1 MTSSTAKNITSSTT
15 QNITSDITLDIDLGL
30 TLGIDPNIYS
40 LEGVVD
46 DPAVPGQREETTF
59 AKLFKVFESP
69 CEWNDYISKSVKNP
83 KNVKKIY
90 DGLQV
95 LLKEIYV
102 KKEGNN
108 GPGGPNGQGNKVSQD
123 DLSGSNGSSI
133 GNNPNS
139 VQDQVHHIHTIR
151 GKLQYF
157 TNPTTAQ
164 IQAKLHHIFP
174 FGSSSGDT
182 EENKKKF
189 TQNLLI
195 RLRQIFMNEETLH
208 TTPTITTT
216 GGGNGNSINTNMLK
230 ESSKRVIPNSKHLTN
245 LYKVQ
250 NSLSYV
256 SSNLEKDYN
265 IIKKERLDA
274 ASSINYIL
282 SLFALGKHKEKE
294 QLERYYQTKNKN
306 LHKVI
311 FDLVQYL
318 SITRQ
323 DIADMKN

>member
-1 MTSSTAKNITSSTT
+1 MTSSTAKNITSSTAK
-15 QNITSDITLDIDLGL
+15 NITSDITLDIDLGL

-102 KKEGNN
+102 KKEGKV
-108 GPGGPNGQGNKVSQD
+108 GSASNGQGNKVSHGVQGD
-123 DLSGSNGSSI
+123 SSGSNI

-139 VQDQVHHIHTIR
+139 VQDQIHHIHTIR

-216 GGGNGNSINTNMLK
+216 GGGNGNSISTNMLK
-230 ESSKRVIPNSKHLTN
+230 NSSKYVTSNSKHLTN

-256 SSNLEKDYN
+256 SSNIEKDYN

-323 DIADMKN
+323 DIADMKD

>member
-1 MTSSTAKNITSSTT
+1 MTSYTAKNITSSTT

-46 DPAVPGQREETTF
+46 DPAVPGQREETRF

-83 KNVKKIY
+83 KNIKKIY

-102 KKEGNN
+102 KKEGKVGSTSN
-108 GPGGPNGQGNKVSQD
+108 GKGNEVSQGE
-123 DLSGSNGSSI
+123 SIGSNKR
-133 GNNPNS
+133 NNPNS
-139 VQDQVHHIHTIR
+139 VKDQIDHIHTIR

-189 TQNLLI
+189 TQNLLT

-216 GGGNGNSINTNMLK
+216 GGGNSNSINTNILK

-306 LHKVI
+306 LHKVL